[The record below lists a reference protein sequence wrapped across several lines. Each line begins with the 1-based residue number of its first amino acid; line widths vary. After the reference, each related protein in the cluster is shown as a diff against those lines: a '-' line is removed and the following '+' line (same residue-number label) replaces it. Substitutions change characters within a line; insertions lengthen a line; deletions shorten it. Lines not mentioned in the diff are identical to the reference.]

1 LTEAEYGEVVSLGNL
16 NDRWFGRTIGSK
28 ILCQFLPEEAGVGSD
43 DTVFAAVISGWPLED
58 VNPNLLFGCR
68 LWRFLDRA
76 LGDVPQ
82 KFAQSQGATELIAR
96 YHPFN
101 ERQSGVI
108 WLVKRLR
115 NISCTL

>member
-1 LTEAEYGEVVSLGNL
+1 
-16 NDRWFGRTIGSK
+16 
-28 ILCQFLPEEAGVGSD
+28 
-43 DTVFAAVISGWPLED
+43 LED

-108 WLVKRLR
+108 
-115 NISCTL
+115 